1 MSSLSRKRN
10 RSDRMKCRRRS
21 TPALW
26 PSSAWCRSVDGQQ
39 LSSSSLCHFGN
50 LLHAAPLI
58 RYHEERSSAWASE
71 HAGKAAAIQVDG
83 LKHFAPFADA
93 HATLVGNVCIPHG
106 VVHVYADSIWY
117 AVTQVGPYPPVLQA
131 SVCGNVESRK
141 AFAMGFGND
150 QRRIVRSNGYPIWER
165 EAIGDLTD

>member
-1 MSSLSRKRN
+1 MPEAQHAGPMAIQRLVPERRWPAVVQFVAVPLRESSPCRATHSLSRRAFF
-10 RSDRMKCRRRS
+10 C
-21 TPALW
+21 L
-26 PSSAWCRSVDGQQ
+26 
-39 LSSSSLCHFGN
+39 
-50 LLHAAPLI
+50 
-58 RYHEERSSAWASE
+58 ASE

>member
-1 MSSLSRKRN
+1 MASSCPVRRCATSGIFSMPRHSFAITKSVLLPGLPSMQAKPPRSRLMV
-10 RSDRMKCRRRS
+10 SS
-21 TPALW
+21 TSP
-26 PSSAWCRSVDGQQ
+26 PSRTRTQR
-39 LSSSSLCHFGN
+39 L
-50 LLHAAPLI
+50 
-58 RYHEERSSAWASE
+58 
-71 HAGKAAAIQVDG
+71 
-83 LKHFAPFADA
+83 
-93 HATLVGNVCIPHG
+93 GNVCIPHG